1 MPFTKLQLFFRV
13 HRQFTGYA
21 QWQIMDLRGTREQP
35 RLLGMKLLGIL
46 TALTV
51 QATFGLDQAAFEK
64 LHRELQ
70 PDPKATWR
78 TIPWKTSVLD
88 AQAEAARTGKPI
100 FIWAMDGHP
109 LGCT

>member
-1 MPFTKLQLFFRV
+1 
-13 HRQFTGYA
+13 
-21 QWQIMDLRGTREQP
+21 
-35 RLLGMKLLGIL
+35 MKTLWL
-46 TALTV
+46 V
-51 QATFGLDQAAFEK
+51 FGLLVTSALGLTEAEFQK

-70 PDPKATWR
+70 QNLKATWR

-88 AQAEAARTGKPI
+88 AQAAATREGKPI

>member
-1 MPFTKLQLFFRV
+1 MK
-13 HRQFTGYA
+13 A
-21 QWQIMDLRGTREQP
+21 
-35 RLLGMKLLGIL
+35 LGLISVLC
-46 TALTV
+46 A
-51 QATFGLDQAAFEK
+51 QAALGLTEAEFQK

-70 PDPKATWR
+70 PDPKAMWQ

-88 AQAEAARTGKPI
+88 AQAAAAREGKPI

>member
-1 MPFTKLQLFFRV
+1 MRPKLIILWGMVPLLFV
-13 HRQFTGYA
+13 QSA
-21 QWQIMDLRGTREQP
+21 L
-35 RLLGMKLLGIL
+35 
-46 TALTV
+46 ALTKEEF
-51 QATFGLDQAAFEK
+51 QK

-70 PDPKATWR
+70 PNPKATWR

-88 AQAEAARTGKPI
+88 AQAAANREGKPI

>member
-1 MPFTKLQLFFRV
+1 MFAEL
-13 HRQFTGYA
+13 GC
-21 QWQIMDLRGTREQP
+21 WS
-35 RLLGMKLLGIL
+35 RLARMKALGLGLGLLMV
-46 TALTV
+46 AS
-51 QATFGLDQAAFEK
+51 AFGLTEEEFLK

-70 PDPKATWR
+70 ANPSATWR

-88 AQAEAARTGKPI
+88 AQAAAAREGKPI

>member
-1 MPFTKLQLFFRV
+1 
-13 HRQFTGYA
+13 
-21 QWQIMDLRGTREQP
+21 
-35 RLLGMKLLGIL
+35 L
-46 TALTV
+46 TEAEF
-51 QATFGLDQAAFEK
+51 QK

-70 PDPKATWR
+70 PDPKAMWR

-88 AQAEAARTGKPI
+88 AQAAAAREGKPI

>member
-1 MPFTKLQLFFRV
+1 
-13 HRQFTGYA
+13 
-21 QWQIMDLRGTREQP
+21 
-35 RLLGMKLLGIL
+35 MKTLWL
-46 TALTV
+46 V
-51 QATFGLDQAAFEK
+51 FGLLVTSTLGLTEAEFQK

-70 PDPKATWR
+70 PNPKATWR

-88 AQAEAARTGKPI
+88 AQAAAAREGKPI

>member
-1 MPFTKLQLFFRV
+1 
-13 HRQFTGYA
+13 
-21 QWQIMDLRGTREQP
+21 
-35 RLLGMKLLGIL
+35 MKLLCIL
-46 TALTV
+46 PLLLASTAH
-51 QATFGLDQAAFEK
+51 GLDEAAFQK

-70 PDPKATWR
+70 PNPKATWR
-78 TIPWKTSVLD
+78 TIPWKTSVLA

>member
-1 MPFTKLQLFFRV
+1 MCKLRND
-13 HRQFTGYA
+13 
-21 QWQIMDLRGTREQP
+21 DLNFST
-35 RLLGMKLLGIL
+35 MKLYRFIPIFFAYAALGL
-46 TALTV
+46 TEAEF
-51 QATFGLDQAAFEK
+51 QK

-88 AQAEAARTGKPI
+88 AQAAAAREGKPI

>member
-1 MPFTKLQLFFRV
+1 
-13 HRQFTGYA
+13 
-21 QWQIMDLRGTREQP
+21 
-35 RLLGMKLLGIL
+35 MK
-46 TALTV
+46 ALWLV
-51 QATFGLDQAAFEK
+51 FGLLVTSALGLTEAEFQK

-70 PDPKATWR
+70 PNLKATWR

-88 AQAEAARTGKPI
+88 AQAAAAREGKPI

>member
-1 MPFTKLQLFFRV
+1 MKMVGFILLFF
-13 HRQFTGYA
+13 A
-21 QWQIMDLRGTREQP
+21 
-35 RLLGMKLLGIL
+35 
-46 TALTV
+46 
-51 QATFGLDQAAFEK
+51 QAALGLTEAEFQK

-70 PDPKATWR
+70 PDPKAMWQ

-88 AQAEAARTGKPI
+88 AQAAAAREGKPI

>member
-1 MPFTKLQLFFRV
+1 
-13 HRQFTGYA
+13 
-21 QWQIMDLRGTREQP
+21 
-35 RLLGMKLLGIL
+35 MKTLWL
-46 TALTV
+46 V
-51 QATFGLDQAAFEK
+51 FGLLVTSALGLTEAEFQK

-70 PDPKATWR
+70 PNLKATWR

-88 AQAEAARTGKPI
+88 AQAAAAREGKPI

>member
-1 MPFTKLQLFFRV
+1 MKTLWLVF
-13 HRQFTGYA
+13 
-21 QWQIMDLRGTREQP
+21 
-35 RLLGMKLLGIL
+35 RLLVTSALGL
-46 TALTV
+46 TEAEF
-51 QATFGLDQAAFEK
+51 QK

-70 PDPKATWR
+70 PNPQATWR

-88 AQAEAARTGKPI
+88 AQAAAAREGKPI

>member
-1 MPFTKLQLFFRV
+1 MKALWLGSIFF
-13 HRQFTGYA
+13 A
-21 QWQIMDLRGTREQP
+21 
-35 RLLGMKLLGIL
+35 
-46 TALTV
+46 
-51 QATFGLDQAAFEK
+51 QAAFGLTEAEFQK

-88 AQAEAARTGKPI
+88 AQAAAAREGKPI

>member
-1 MPFTKLQLFFRV
+1 
-13 HRQFTGYA
+13 
-21 QWQIMDLRGTREQP
+21 
-35 RLLGMKLLGIL
+35 MKLLLLISMFFAQ
-46 TALTV
+46 T
-51 QATFGLDQAAFEK
+51 TFGLTEAEFQK

-88 AQAEAARTGKPI
+88 AQAAAAREGKPI

>member
-1 MPFTKLQLFFRV
+1 MKSMWLFPLLF
-13 HRQFTGYA
+13 A
-21 QWQIMDLRGTREQP
+21 QSAL
-35 RLLGMKLLGIL
+35 
-46 TALTV
+46 ALTDAEF
-51 QATFGLDQAAFEK
+51 QK
-64 LHRELQ
+64 LHRKLQ

-88 AQAEAARTGKPI
+88 AQAAAAREGKPI